1 MFYSSGCEWYMNEL
15 FCKMLQN
22 TDRNVLKKRRKK
34 KKNHQTYWKAFSALT
49 RRWGPVEQ
57 LPPARPHSRDA
68 VVYVKRPGCVF
79 FYKLVRIM
87 KRIFVLSLP
96 IIASSQEEPVHC
108 KQACRINTF
117 WLCETIKSRWKL
129 VQVMNFPPGSQ

>member
-1 MFYSSGCEWYMNEL
+1 MRYIKVRKISRIHFHLYLLILKVVYCDIKCFTAQAVSDIRTNASEL
-15 FCKMLQN
+15 RQQRIEEAQEEKEESTN
-22 TDRNVLKKRRKK
+22 NVLKSFFCI
-34 KKNHQTYWKAFSALT
+34 NPSL
-49 RRWGPVEQ
+49 
-57 LPPARPHSRDA
+57 RPCGTTDA

-117 WLCETIKSRWKL
+117 
-129 VQVMNFPPGSQ
+129 